1 MRVQS
6 SFNGVNW
13 QTTCVSFLLPGA
25 YRKGNDN
32 ERKRK
37 EGNRGISF
45 PAPSR
50 LRKGVQL
57 SRAGPRS
64 GQAGFAHPCSGRG
77 VGGEGRL
84 FIGAEKPAA
93 CTAVPS
99 GGRRET
105 SPPPP
110 GPARPV
116 LSRALGSRLPQG
128 GAAAPG
134 ALPFPG
140 AGPRRARDRRG
151 SERPTPPSP
160 ASPPGLSPKTLR
172 GRVKPP

>member
-84 FIGAEKPAA
+84 FAGAEKPAA

-116 LSRALGSRLPQG
+116 LSLPLALGSRRAVQLPPALCPSPG
-128 GAAAPG
+128 RVPDGPGTDG
-134 ALPFPG
+134 ALSAPHRL
-140 AGPRRARDRRG
+140 PR
-151 SERPTPPSP
+151 PPHQ
-160 ASPPGLSPKTLR
+160 G
-172 GRVKPP
+172 